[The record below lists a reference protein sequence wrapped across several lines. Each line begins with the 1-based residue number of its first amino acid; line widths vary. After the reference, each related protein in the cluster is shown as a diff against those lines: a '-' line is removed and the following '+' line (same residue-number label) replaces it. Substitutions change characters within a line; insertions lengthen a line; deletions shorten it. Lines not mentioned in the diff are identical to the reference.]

1 MVQFYIRKDP
11 HSVIIIIVN
20 LDVWH
25 TKYVILC
32 PKYENV
38 FRDWTKMAIKAFV
51 VVCDCFFDDVT
62 RNSFKLNSIR
72 PSWKTNLC
80 WSFNPYPGVSL
91 EKRKKFD
98 LIKCFHHRNIENC
111 FVHGYTVAVC
121 LFHLTFI
128 SHTFKN
134 EAWLK

>member
-1 MVQFYIRKDP
+1 
-11 HSVIIIIVN
+11 
-20 LDVWH
+20 
-25 TKYVILC
+25 
-32 PKYENV
+32 
-38 FRDWTKMAIKAFV
+38 MAIKAFV

-62 RNSFKLNSIR
+62 RN
-72 PSWKTNLC
+72 
-80 WSFNPYPGVSL
+80 SFNPYPGVSL